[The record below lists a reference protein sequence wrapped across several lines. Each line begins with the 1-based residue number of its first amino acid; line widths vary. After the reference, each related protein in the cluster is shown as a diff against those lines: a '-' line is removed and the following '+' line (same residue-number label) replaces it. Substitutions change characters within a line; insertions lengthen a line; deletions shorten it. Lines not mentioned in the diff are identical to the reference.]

1 MAAYGLTS
9 EPKVCLLTSIQT
21 AAEDLTNT
29 KSHILKK
36 LKILEQLPDHVTLS
50 LGVFMVV

>member
-9 EPKVCLLTSIQT
+9 EPKVCLHTSIQI